1 MNTRNYELS
10 DEALDCV
17 SGGDNV
23 IAGIMKT
30 AWAVAEAAGKAISA
44 AANAIPEGAGSGAG
58 SGSASGVAPK
68 STWL

>member
-1 MNTRNYELS
+1 MNTELS
-10 DEALDCV
+10 IEELDCV

-30 AWAVAEAAGKAISA
+30 AWTVAEAVGKAVST
-44 AANAIPEGAGSGAG
+44 AANAIPEGSGAG
-58 SGSASGVAPK
+58 SGSAATWPK